1 MASKNSKNSNNNNK
15 TVWFN
20 FSLTPEL
27 VKRVNKYILA
37 VANKK
42 GKIVRGIK
50 TKIGRTALT
59 KWLDEN
65 EKNLD
70 VF

>member
-1 MASKNSKNSNNNNK
+1 MAKNSKSNNNK

-27 VKRVNKYILA
+27 VKRVNEYILA

-50 TKIGRTALT
+50 TKIGREALT

-65 EKNLD
+65 DKNLD
-70 VF
+70 LF